1 MRDFDNTFQIVAMLC
16 LDDFTASNGST
27 VVWPGSHRSGIDP
40 RAMRGRDTIPPGRVA
55 ATAARGSVVYIL
67 GQTWHDIGPNL
78 DGSRRWGV
86 IAYYSRWWIKPTFDF
101 TQATPS
107 LYNRLSTR
115 QKVLLGYNSRPP
127 RPDEDRIYTLT
138 RADELPSRL

>member
-1 MRDFDNTFQIVAMLC
+1 M
-16 LDDFTASNGST
+16 
-27 VVWPGSHRSGIDP
+27 
-40 RAMRGRDTIPPGRVA
+40 A